1 MSSDNRTERE
11 TRETVVASRA
21 RTFNRSET
29 SGGRVRYSRLSTLL
43 DARARCPMLD
53 AQCPML
59 SMFHVRSRL
68 DAQLS
73 TQRGDKRRA
82 DHEFLANIRDLSSSP
97 LSLSLP
103 FSLSRPAQLHHQPL
117 SLLICIA
124 SESE

>member
-43 DARARCPMLD
+43 DARCSMLD
-53 AQCPML
+53 VQCPML

-97 LSLSLP
+97 LSLSSP